1 MQAKGKPSMNAK
13 SSDTT
18 SRYEINRLVR
28 GILTRHGIDLE
39 GLALSSSASLVYLNG
54 FLKRFAGT
62 DLAPTD
68 IDLIFREIE
77 QIPMV
82 HGIIADLDNW
92 VVTGSD
98 GAWVITPKGRSR
110 RPTAPLADREDY
122 RIKKEERLADV
133 LENIRKR
140 HENDERK

>member
-1 MQAKGKPSMNAK
+1 MSAK

-62 DLAPTD
+62 DLAPAD
-68 IDLIFREIE
+68 IDLIFKEIE
-77 QIPMV
+77 QIPV
-82 HGIIADLDNW
+82 VRGIIADLDNW

-98 GAWVITPKGRSR
+98 GTWFFTPKGRSR
-110 RPTAPLADREDY
+110 RPTASPAGQEDY

-133 LENIRKR
+133 LTDIQKNR
-140 HENDERK
+140 DE